1 MVRKRQRDDGDLVW
15 SSDQGDL
22 RKGATPG
29 GGGGSGGS
37 GGRGSRRRSGKRAA
51 AGSGAPGRAP
61 AGTAIKVKRETSGRK
76 GKTATT
82 LTEIPLDATET
93 KALAKRLKQHCGV
106 GGSASGSSI
115 ELQGDHREKVIAFLE
130 KEGLRAVKA
139 GG

>member
-1 MVRKRQRDDGDLVW
+1 MARKRQRDDGDLVW

-22 RKGATPG
+22 RKEAAPG
-29 GGGGSGGS
+29 GRGSKRRS
-37 GGRGSRRRSGKRAA
+37 GGRGKARSGIP
-51 AGSGAPGRAP
+51 SRAP

-82 LTEIPLDATET
+82 LTEIPLDAAET

-115 ELQGDHREKVIAFLE
+115 ELQGDHRDKVIAFLE
-130 KEGLRAVKA
+130 KEGHRAVKA

>member
-1 MVRKRQRDDGDLVW
+1 MVRKRHGDDDDLVW

-22 RKGATPG
+22 RKEPAP
-29 GGGGSGGS
+29 
-37 GGRGSRRRSGKRAA
+37 GGRGKKRRSGKRGAV
-51 AGSGAPGRAP
+51 SSEAPGRAP

-82 LTEIPLDATET
+82 LTEIPLDAAET

-106 GGSASGSSI
+106 GGNANGSSI
-115 ELQGDHREKVIAFLE
+115 ELQGDHRDKVIIFLE

>member
-1 MVRKRQRDDGDLVW
+1 MVRKRRSDDGDLVW

-22 RKGATPG
+22 RKSEGPG
-29 GGGGSGGS
+29 GGRGGKAGT
-37 GGRGSRRRSGKRAA
+37 RSGKRGRGGRNTAETD
-51 AGSGAPGRAP
+51 APSPAP
-61 AGTAIKVKRETSGRK
+61 AGTTIKVKRETSGRK

-82 LTEIPLDATET
+82 LTDIPLDATGT

-106 GGSASGSSI
+106 GGSSRGSSI
-115 ELQGDHREKVIAFLE
+115 ELQGDHRDKVIAFLE